1 MPHFADELHHR
12 WAVRIVV
19 RKFELCLEV
28 AAFVEGVL
36 RALEYNVPEEQIV
49 IVFETDARAHIIILL
64 AVCKLL
70 CEKLHRVLF

>member
-36 RALEYNVPEEQIV
+36 RALEYNVPV
-49 IVFETDARAHIIILL
+49 GL
-64 AVCKLL
+64 
-70 CEKLHRVLF
+70 